1 MKKNLT
7 NNSPIKIAVLL
18 ATYNGSRY
26 LTSQLDSI
34 LSQKNIVLDIFISDD
49 NSSDDTFKIISQFS
63 KAHKNIHVIKQ
74 LLNKGSANN
83 FYNLIDQ
90 VNNDKYNYFAFSDQ
104 DDIWPE
110 YKLSRAVNKLIEDD
124 ASGYSSD
131 FIYFDENQNFSYYK
145 KSFKLK
151 KYDFL
156 FETPGPGCSF
166 VINKDLFKSF
176 QSFIKN
182 KQDLFDYHD
191 WLIYAY
197 ARSQEFQWTIDESP
211 NLLYRQHNENVAGVN
226 SGIKAYQRRVNRI
239 LFGMWF
245 NEIYHLTKI
254 LHMDKLSNLTKSS
267 LFWFFFKNFWHTRR
281 RVSHAFLMIPFLFII
296 GIQK

>member
-7 NNSPIKIAVLL
+7 NKRSIKIAVLL
-18 ATYNGSRY
+18 ATYNGAKY
-26 LTSQLDSI
+26 LTLQLNSI
-34 LSQKNIVLDIFISDD
+34 LSQKNIALDIFISDD
-49 NSSDDTFKIISQFS
+49 NSSDDTAKIISQFS
-63 KAHKNIHVIKQ
+63 KAHKNIHEVKQ
-74 LLNKGSANN
+74 LRNKGSANN

-90 VNNDKYNYFAFSDQ
+90 VNNDKYSYFAFSDQ

-131 FIYFDENQNFSYYK
+131 FIYFDETQNFSYYR
-145 KSFKLK
+145 KSFKQK

-182 KQDLFDYHD
+182 KYDLFDYHD

-197 ARSQEFQWTIDESP
+197 ARSHGFLWTIDESP
-211 NLLYRQHNENVAGVN
+211 NLFYRQHNDNVVGVN
-226 SGIKAYQRRVNRI
+226 FGIKAYQRRLNRI
-239 LFGMWF
+239 LFGQWF
-245 NEIYHLTKI
+245 NEINNLTKI
-254 LHMDKLSNLTKSS
+254 LHMDKLSTLTKSS
-267 LFWFFFKNFWHTRR
+267 LFWFFFRNFWHTRR
-281 RVSHAFLMIPFLFII
+281 KLLHSFLMLPFFFLI